1 MRKSKVLMIV
11 LMLAMCVVACKST
24 GSQNN
29 SEAAEKSL
37 YEHGLDVIAL
47 MVESARSEEY
57 LQVYTG
63 SEELIEIINGIGA
76 GDFTKPKAVYEV
88 KVPNVVL
95 WEVADFIKMGDLS
108 EGLQKSLE
116 GKMLGAV
123 ATRINALSGAN
134 NLAATSVCSM
144 GKVFVKKDLSENV
157 IYIYTYENAV
167 PVAVTFTAGEGGA
180 ASAGGNFIVHEG
192 FGCGSAEEIKEFL
205 GAGEVTE
212 VTME

>member
-1 MRKSKVLMIV
+1 MRNSKVLMVV
-11 LMLAMCVVACKST
+11 LMLVICLAACKT
-24 GSQNN
+24 AELQN
-29 SEAAEKSL
+29 SDEVTEKSL

-63 SEELIEIINGIGA
+63 SEDLIEIIKGIGE

-88 KVPNVVL
+88 MVPNMVL
-95 WEVADFIKMGDLS
+95 WELADYVKMSDLS
-108 EGLQKSLE
+108 EGLRKSLE
-116 GKMLGAV
+116 GKMLGAL

-167 PVAVTFTAGEGGA
+167 PVAVTFTAGEDGA
-180 ASAGGNFIVHEG
+180 VSAGGNFIVHEE
-192 FGCGSAEEIKEFL
+192 FTCGSAEEIKAFL

-212 VTME
+212 IIK